1 MKAKALIISTILL
14 LSINTFASNKI
25 QSSSFIYY
33 QQLIFLYVKVNNC
46 DSLLF
51 LFDTGA
57 NTSAIDSKT
66 ASILNLTQNEPILV
80 EGSAGTITTP
90 MVNVKSISINNKQVK
105 NLDLTQ
111 YDLSG
116 SLAPPN
122 LHLDGILG
130 TDFLK
135 QFAIFIDFENKIISF
150 SKKNQFK
157 LNNCIEFEMDN
168 GIPAFKASLSNN
180 IPTKFRYDSGA
191 SLVNAKDIYIN
202 ITTKDFGEIYKA
214 DTTIKPIKVFSAT
227 GVGGRIELPVYQIN
241 EAKIG
246 SIMLDMPFAIVQ
258 PKVGYF
264 SNENAIGF
272 FNNSIFERF
281 GQIVFDF
288 KSGKIY
294 LYNV

>member
-1 MKAKALIISTILL
+1 MKAKALLILSILL
-14 LSINTFASNKI
+14 LCINTFANNKI

-66 ASILNLTQNEPILV
+66 AAMLDLKQNEPKVV

-130 TDFLK
+130 TDFIK

-150 SKKNQFK
+150 SKKNSLK
-157 LNNCIEFEMDN
+157 YNNCIEFKMDN
-168 GIPAFKASLSNN
+168 GIPAFKAILCDN
-180 IPTKFRYDSGA
+180 ITTKFRYDSGA

-202 ITTKDFGEIYKA
+202 ITTKDFVEIYKA
-214 DTTIKPIKVFSAT
+214 DTTIKPLKVFSAT
-227 GVGGRIELPVYQIN
+227 GVGGKIELPVYQIN

-246 SIMLDMPFAIVQ
+246 SITLDMPYLIVQ

-272 FNNSIFERF
+272 FNNSVFERF
-281 GQIVFDF
+281 GQIVIDF
-288 KSGKIY
+288 KSGKISFD
-294 LYNV
+294 NV